1 MKYKIDDSHSSD
13 SLKVSLNQDE
23 VFKSRA
29 KAVSTYGGDVVR
41 ETQTT
46 RGIFKALDSREN
58 FPITKINVERGSGV
72 VTIVPPYLGEIMSID
87 IDEGMKLQTLAFLG
101 ATSDLDVDLKVGDI
115 YDNDS
120 LGSLNINKNG
130 NGENTLFISG
140 YGGIEKI
147 DLSDNQQSNVK
158 EDYLIGF
165 DNTVS
170 YKKIK
175 KSNLKSKALGAGDK
189 PVVKLTGPG
198 SVYTH
203 IRSPIKNK
211 EVFDKI

>member
-1 MKYKIDDSHSSD
+1 MKYKIDSNHRSD
-13 SLKVSLNQDE
+13 SLKISLNQDE
-23 VFKSRA
+23 TFKSRA
-29 KAVSTYGGDVVR
+29 KSVSTFGGNVIR
-41 ETQTT
+41 NTETT
-46 RGIFKALDSREN
+46 RGIIKALDSRQN
-58 FPITKINVERGSGV
+58 FPLTKINVERGSGV
-72 VTIVPPYLGEIMSID
+72 VTIVPPYPGEIISVD
-87 IDEGMKLQTLAFLG
+87 IDEEMKLQTLSFLG
-101 ATSDLDVDLKVGDI
+101 ATSDLDVDLTVGDI

-120 LGSLNINKNG
+120 LGSLDISKSG
-130 NGENTLFISG
+130 NGDGIVFISG

-165 DNTVS
+165 DGDVS
-170 YKKIK
+170 QKKVK
-175 KSNLKSKALGAGDK
+175 KSNLKSKALGASDK
-189 PVVKLTGPG
+189 PIIKLTGPG